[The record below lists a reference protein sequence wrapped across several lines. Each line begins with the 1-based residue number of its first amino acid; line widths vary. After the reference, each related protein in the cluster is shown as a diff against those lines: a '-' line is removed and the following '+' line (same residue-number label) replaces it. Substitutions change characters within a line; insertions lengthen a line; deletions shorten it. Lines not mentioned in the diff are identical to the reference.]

1 MNKLRDN
8 REPLRLAPDRHSTG
22 SRMDPALP
30 LLPLPSAEV
39 RSWFGEIDIYLF
51 DQIIKGRFD
60 HRRRVLDAGCGDG
73 RNLIY
78 FLRRGFTCFGVDQDP
93 TAIEHVRELAAT
105 LSPRRASGQFRLRY
119 WSCRL
124 TQQRLFPS
132 GQATRRRA
140 SSVRS
145 QSIR

>member
-1 MNKLRDN
+1 MSKLRDN

-51 DQIIKGRFD
+51 DQIITGRLD
-60 HRRRVLDAGCGDG
+60 RRRRLLGARCGGG

-78 FLRRGFTCFGVDQDP
+78 FLPRGFGWFGV
-93 TAIEHVRELAAT
+93 
-105 LSPRRASGQFRLRY
+105 
-119 WSCRL
+119 
-124 TQQRLFPS
+124 
-132 GQATRRRA
+132 GQAGAAVGAVPGSGGRVSA
-140 SSVRS
+140 KPSPPHV
-145 QSIR
+145 QVGAG